1 MKAAAWRKRIRES
14 CEEAGTYRPYFTSVI
29 NILADIMEQRDNA
42 MERFQA
48 TGGNTVVAHTN
59 KGGATNIV
67 KNPAL
72 VVIMEC
78 NAQALAYWRELG
90 LTPSGLKKINEK
102 AMEAKSKKAGLA
114 DMVANLLG
122 EE

>member
-1 MKAAAWRKRIRES
+1 MKKEAWKEEIREAS
-14 CEEAGTYRPYFTSVI
+14 EAAGTYRPYFDSIIDT
-29 NILADIMEQRDNA
+29 LAGIMEMRDDA
-42 MERFQA
+42 AEKFAA

-72 VVIMEC
+72 VVILDC
-78 NAQALAYWRELG
+78 NAQALAYWRDLG

-102 AMEAKSKKAGLA
+102 AMEPKKQRNGLA
-114 DMVANLLG
+114 DQIAQMLG
-122 EE
+122 E